1 MDYQLREG
9 VALHVIPTKQF
20 KTTQVVINLTAPH
33 ERATVT
39 QRSLLANMVELG
51 SMRYPDQNVVARELA
66 EMYGANFGTDL
77 HKYGRL
83 HSFRFIIS
91 VPNEKFLTSTD
102 NLMDTALD
110 FMQAMIFEPLVVDGG
125 FDQAIFDRQKANM
138 VADFASIIDDKQSY
152 AAQQLANLYY
162 DNDQAIPSYGQAAD
176 MDDITPASLLAYY
189 KQMLAQDQ
197 VDIFVLGDVEPDA
210 IVAKLSALPFAAR
223 PKLQTNANYDQ
234 TIRAEVAKQTEKFAV
249 SQAKL
254 NLAYH
259 FPVNMQSDERFAA
272 TVFNALFGASPLSKL
287 FVNVR
292 EKASLAY
299 YASSQLSTTTQSLSV
314 QTGIEGH
321 NLDQVLAIVDDQIK
335 AIQAGSFTDEDLNNV
350 IANLVNSYESSLD
363 SPRMM
368 IERAAVQAI
377 TGRKTTVNAWLDK
390 IQAVTKADVMA
401 VAENLNLQ
409 AIYFLT
415 GDDNGND

>member
-39 QRSLLANMVELG
+39 QRSLLANLVELG
-51 SMRYPDQNVVARELA
+51 SMRYPDQNIVARKLA
-66 EMYGANFGTDL
+66 EMYGASFGTDL
-77 HKYGRL
+77 HKYGTV

-91 VPNEKFLTSTD
+91 IPNEKFLTSTD
-102 NLMDTALD
+102 DLMDTALD
-110 FMQAMIFEPLVVDGG
+110 FVKTMIFEPLVTDTG

-138 VADFASIIDDKQSY
+138 AADFASIIDDKQSY
-152 AAQQLANLYY
+152 AAQKLADLYFG
-162 DNDQAIPSYGQAAD
+162 DDQAIPSYGQAAD
-176 MDDITPASLLAYY
+176 LDEITPASLLAYY
-189 KQMLAQDQ
+189 QEMLAQDQ
-197 VDIFVLGDVEPDA
+197 VDMFVLGDVEPDA
-210 IVAKLSALPFAAR
+210 VVTKLSALPFEAR
-223 PKLQTNANYDQ
+223 PKLTTNVNYQQASKPTVLRETDH
-234 TIRAEVAKQTEKFAV
+234 FDV

-254 NLAYH
+254 NLAYQ
-259 FPVNMQSDERFAA
+259 FPVDIKTDERFAA

-299 YASSQLSTTTQSLSV
+299 YASSQLSTTTQSLTV
-314 QTGIEGH
+314 QTGIEGQ
-321 NLDQVLAIVDDQIK
+321 NLELVLAIIDEQIK
-335 AIQAGSFTDEDLNNV
+335 AIQTGDFTDEDLKNV

-368 IERAAVQAI
+368 IERAAVQSI
-377 TGRKTTVNAWLDK
+377 TGRQTSVNSWLDK
-390 IQAVTKADVMA
+390 IEAVTKAEVMA
-401 VAENLNLQ
+401 VAQHLNLQ

-415 GDDNGND
+415 GDDNGKD